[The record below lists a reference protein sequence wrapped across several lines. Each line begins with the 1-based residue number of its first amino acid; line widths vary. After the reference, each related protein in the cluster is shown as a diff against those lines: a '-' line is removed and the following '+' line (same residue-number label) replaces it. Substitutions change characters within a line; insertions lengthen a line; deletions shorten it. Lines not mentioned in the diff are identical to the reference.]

1 MYSKSEFLPDLLDI
15 LNTFR
20 ETNNKIY
27 RTDLLIFL
35 HESRLEDFCKSEQ
48 GIITVS
54 TIHKSKGREFDNVF
68 MLLNNVPVNNDE
80 AKRKIYVGIT
90 RAKKLLHIHYSGQQF
105 NKYSQ
110 MSTSFENDN
119 ISYPAPDELILQ
131 LSHKDVFLDYFK
143 DKKRLILMKF
153 HSGLHLDIKG
163 NKLYF
168 QSQNKVLP
176 VLQFSSSGYEKIK
189 KIISEGYYPY
199 DAKIRFIC
207 AWKRKDDTDESAVIL
222 PDIYFEKRN

>member
-1 MYSKSEFLPDLLDI
+1 EI

-20 ETNNKIY
+20 QTNTKIY

-35 HESRLEDFCKSEQ
+35 HESKLEDFCKSEQ

-54 TIHKSKGREFDNVF
+54 TMHKSKGREFDNVF
-68 MLLNNVPVNNDE
+68 MLLNNVPIDNDE

-90 RAKKLLHIHYSGQQF
+90 RAKKLLHIHYSGQKF
-105 NKYSQ
+105 DKYSE
-110 MSTSFENDN
+110 MSTCFENN
-119 ISYPAPDELILQ
+119 YIFYPNPDELILQ

-143 DKKRLILMKF
+143 DKKQLILKLY
-153 HSGLHLDIKG
+153 SGLHLSIRG

-168 QSQNKVLP
+168 ESQNKAFP
-176 VLQFSSSGYEKIK
+176 VLQFSSACNERIK

-207 AWKRKDDTDESAVIL
+207 AWKGKDDTDESAVIL
-222 PDIYFEKRN
+222 PDIYFKKMS